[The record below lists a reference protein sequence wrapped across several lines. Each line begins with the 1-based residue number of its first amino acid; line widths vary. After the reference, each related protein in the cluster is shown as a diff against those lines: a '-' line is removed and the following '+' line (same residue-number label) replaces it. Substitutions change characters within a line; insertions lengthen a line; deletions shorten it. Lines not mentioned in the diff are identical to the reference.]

1 MPAILNETFIEGQ
14 LMQQHAINV
23 ANQTQR
29 AQAAFDLLSNYDYLG
44 ITGAMPSP
52 ISWDDPTS
60 VQYVFNTSNS
70 EITWGGNAYSTLIAE
85 EKRAFFQYLPK
96 FIQHCLEVYDDTYN
110 L

>member
-29 AQAAFDLLSNYDYLG
+29 ADSAFTLLKSYDYLG
-44 ITGAMPSP
+44 STGAMPSP
-52 ISWDDPTS
+52 ISWSDPTGITYEFVAS
-60 VQYVFNTSNS
+60 AS
-70 EITWGGNAYSTLIAE
+70 ELNWSGNAYSTLIAE
-85 EKRAFFQYLPK
+85 EKRAFFLYLPK
-96 FIQHCLEVYDDTYN
+96 FIQHCLEVYDDNYN